1 MNRLNFLF
9 IFVFILN
16 LLNLTLKYK
25 LYPITIQGNNLIWS
39 TDDNSEF
46 ICAFNEKLEGKKIW
60 KLYNINENLNLT
72 ILRNIDLQ
80 PKWSKS
86 GKKIVATEKNN
97 IYILTSPVDKI
108 NLKTITENILHFDIN
123 NLENKILYSD
133 RLKIYLLDINENKNS
148 FVTYGQYPFYINNDK
163 NIIFL
168 NENNKLSM
176 LDNELN
182 SKIIID
188 DYVNKYLPFKD
199 KNGFIFQDNEL
210 NKLKLFDLDFNKI
223 ITIIDED
230 NEITDFSVSQD
241 ENFVIYIV
249 NNSKLFIAHIP
260 TKLKVL
266 ILSNNNIFSPAMSKD
281 NKYYSYEKNEK
292 IFIDYAEK
300 FINAFELDKIFK
312 INIGSKHGLT
322 LQDKVEV
329 YEERRNLEGKI
340 IGMDYNKFKGV
351 LKILAI
357 YDDYSFAKLDE
368 EFKTNFKIELDDIA
382 YFKANDVMGIIS
394 K

>member
-1 MNRLNFLF
+1 
-9 IFVFILN
+9 
-16 LLNLTLKYK
+16 
-25 LYPITIQGNNLIWS
+25 
-39 TDDNSEF
+39 
-46 ICAFNEKLEGKKIW
+46 
-60 KLYNINENLNLT
+60 
-72 ILRNIDLQ
+72 
-80 PKWSKS
+80 
-86 GKKIVATEKNN
+86 
-97 IYILTSPVDKI
+97 
-108 NLKTITENILHFDIN
+108 
-123 NLENKILYSD
+123 
-133 RLKIYLLDINENKNS
+133 LKIYLLDINENKNS

-188 DYVNKYLPFKD
+188 YYVNKYLPFKD

-249 NNSKLFIAHIP
+249 NNSKLFIAHIS

-266 ILSNNNIFSPAMSKD
+266 ILSNNNIFSPAISKD